1 MADVTTTSQ
10 NLDDLSFKKGLKV
23 NGGLSFTNNFYKGS
37 DSLVLRDPYAF
48 YLNGNLNVNLWGV
61 SMPFSF
67 MYSNTQKSYT
77 QPFNRFKLDP
87 RYKWVHLLIGTNVL
101 EMSKYTLSDH
111 LFTGVGVELTPGNWN
126 ISGMYGRFNK
136 AIEYDP
142 KI

>member
-1 MADVTTTSQ
+1 MFVAAMADVTTTSQ

-77 QPFNRFKLDP
+77 Q
-87 RYKWVHLLIGTNVL
+87 IGRAHV
-101 EMSKYTLSDH
+101 
-111 LFTGVGVELTPGNWN
+111 
-126 ISGMYGRFNK
+126 
-136 AIEYDP
+136 
-142 KI
+142 